1 MLGKINR
8 MPVLINFKIC
18 DNAKECNGVAVC
30 PTGAL
35 TWDEKKKSIKIDNK
49 KCISCGVCEKSC
61 MVEAI
66 FVARDE
72 KEYAKIEK
80 EIKADKRKVADLFV
94 DRYGAQPIS
103 LPFLITEEKFE
114 LEVLG
119 SDKLVAVEMFEDDS
133 IMCLLKSIPI
143 KELLK
148 NYAVKYR
155 KMETGKKLA
164 KKYGIKKL
172 PTLAFFQKGKLV
184 GKVEGYYDKKKKEE
198 LVKRIKNIIKK

>member
-1 MLGKINR
+1 MS
-8 MPVLINFKIC
+8 VLINFKIC
-18 DNAKECNGVAVC
+18 DNAKECNGIAVC

-49 KCISCGVCEKSC
+49 KCLSCGLCENSC
-61 MVEAI
+61 MVGAI

-72 KEYAKIEK
+72 KEYKKIEK

-94 DRYGAQPIS
+94 DRYGAQPVS
-103 LPFLITEEKFE
+103 SAFLIAEEKFQ

-172 PTLAFFQKGKLV
+172 PALVFFQRGKLI

-198 LVKRIKNIIKK
+198 LVKKIEKIIKKNE

>member
-1 MLGKINR
+1 MS
-8 MPVLINFKIC
+8 VLINFKIC
-18 DNAKECNGVAVC
+18 DNAKECNGIAVC

-35 TWDEKKKSIKIDNK
+35 TWDEKKKSIKIDNE
-49 KCISCGVCEKSC
+49 KCLSCGVCENSC
-61 MVEAI
+61 MVNAI

-72 KEYAKIEK
+72 KEYKKIEK
-80 EIKADKRKVADLFV
+80 EIKNDKRKVADLFV

-103 LPFLITEEKFE
+103 SAFLIAEEKFQ

-133 IMCLLKSIPI
+133 VMCLLKSIPM

-148 NYAVKYR
+148 DFSVKYR

-164 KKYGIKKL
+164 KKWGIKKL
-172 PTLAFFQKGKLV
+172 PALAFFQKGKLI
-184 GKVEGYYDKKKKEE
+184 GKVEGYYDKKKKDE
-198 LVKRIKNIIKK
+198 LTKKIKNIIKK

>member
-1 MLGKINR
+1 

-35 TWDEKKKSIKIDNK
+35 TWDQKKKRIKVDNE
-49 KCISCGVCEKSC
+49 KCISCGLCEKSC

-66 FVARDE
+66 FVAKDE
-72 KEYAKIEK
+72 KEYKKIEK
-80 EIKADKRKVADLFV
+80 EIKSDRRKVTDLFV
-94 DRYGAQPIS
+94 DRYGAQPVG
-103 LPFLITEEKFE
+103 LAFLITEEKFE

-133 IMCLLKSIPI
+133 IMCLLKSIPV

-148 NYAVKYR
+148 DYSVKYR
-155 KMETGKKLA
+155 KMETDKKLA
-164 KKYGIKKL
+164 KKFGIKKF
-172 PTLAFFQKGKLV
+172 PTLAFFQKGKMI

-198 LVKRIKNIIKK
+198 LVKKIKAIIKK